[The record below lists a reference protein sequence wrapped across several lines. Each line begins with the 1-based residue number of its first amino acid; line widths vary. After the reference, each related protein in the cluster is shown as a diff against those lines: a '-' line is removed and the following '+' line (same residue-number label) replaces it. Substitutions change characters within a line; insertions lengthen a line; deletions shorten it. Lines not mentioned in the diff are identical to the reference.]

1 MNVQCTTAELPSLLP
16 MLAGLKSAFHLS
28 VTDAPVE
35 TASVAPSKTPEPTV
49 TMAPAPAP
57 VVKQDVMAEPTA
69 VQQPAPKVKGEP
81 RWYSTDEV
89 SALFGHACVTTTRD
103 LMKRAGI
110 DALLANLSGKR
121 SDTRNYYDADKV
133 DALKKLFN
141 DTLNAKDAASLMGD
155 KSPMP
160 IYYHTE
166 HRHITPTKVAGK
178 MRYRLEDL
186 QELMRLRKIA

>member
-1 MNVQCTTAELPSLLP
+1 MNVTCTTAELPSLLP
-16 MLAGLKSAFHLS
+16 MLAGLKSAFHLTVS
-28 VTDAPVE
+28 DAPVE
-35 TASVAPSKTPEPTV
+35 TESVAPSKTPEPTV
-49 TMAPAPAP
+49 TMAAPVP
-57 VVKQDVMAEPTA
+57 VVKQDVVGEPTA

-89 SALFGHACVTTTRD
+89 SALFGHTYTSRTID

-110 DALLANLSGKR
+110 DALLANRYGKWG
-121 SDTRNYYDADKV
+121 DTRNYYDADKV

-155 KSPMP
+155 KSQKP
-160 IYYHTE
+160 IYYHTK

-178 MRYRLEDL
+178 MRYRLDDL
-186 QELMRLRKIA
+186 QQLMRLRKIA